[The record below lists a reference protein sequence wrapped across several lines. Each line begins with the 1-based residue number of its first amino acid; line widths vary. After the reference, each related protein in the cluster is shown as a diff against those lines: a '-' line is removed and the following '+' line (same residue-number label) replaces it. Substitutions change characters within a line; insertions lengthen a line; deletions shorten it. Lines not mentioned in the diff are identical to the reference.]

1 MTAYWI
7 IAKGAG
13 YRVIPIVD
21 LKAEYYSIKEEIDR
35 AIAGV
40 LESSQFILGKEVAV
54 LETEFAAYCGAAHAI
69 GVNSGTSALH
79 LALLAAGVGPGHEV
93 ITVPFTFVA
102 SVAAIGYT
110 GARPVFVDIDADSY
124 TMDVTQAARA
134 VTPRTKAI
142 LPVHLYG
149 QSADMDPLLEIARH
163 HGLVVIEDAAQAHGA
178 EYKGRRAGGIGDIG
192 CFSFY
197 PTKNLGAF
205 GEAGAVV
212 TNNPAHAHRIR
223 KLRDWGTEKKYEHL
237 LKGYNY
243 RMEGL
248 QGAILRVKLRHLEK
262 WIAARRAH
270 SAEYARL
277 LPGSGAQLPREM
289 PYARHVYNTY
299 TIATEHRDRLQAELH
314 AAGVQ
319 TAIHYPI
326 PVHLQPAYA
335 DLGYGPGRFP
345 VSEKAASEVL
355 SLPMYPELTG
365 GQIASVAEVCVATAA
380 AFTRSH

>member
-1 MTAYWI
+1 
-7 IAKGAG
+7 
-13 YRVIPIVD
+13 VIPIVD
-21 LKAEYYSIKEEIDR
+21 LKAQYYSIKDEIDR

-40 LESSQFILGKEVAV
+40 LESSQFILGKEVAAF
-54 LETEFAAYCGAAHAI
+54 ETEFATYCGAAYAI

-79 LALLAAGVGPGHEV
+79 LALLAAGVGPGDEV

-102 SVAAIGYT
+102 SVAAICYT
-110 GARPVFVDIDADSY
+110 GAKPVFVDIDADSC
-124 TMDVTQAARA
+124 TIDVTQVAAA

-149 QSADMDPLLEIARH
+149 QAADLDPLQEIAHR
-163 HGLVVIEDAAQAHGA
+163 HGLALIEDAAQAHGA
-178 EYKGRRAGGIGDIG
+178 EYKNRRAGSIGDIG

-197 PTKNLGAF
+197 PTKNLSAF

-212 TNNPAHAHRIR
+212 TNNPAHAEKIR
-223 KLRDWGTEKKYEHL
+223 LLRDWGAAKKYEHV

-248 QGAILRVKLRHLEK
+248 QGAILRVKLRHLER
-262 WIAARRAH
+262 WIAARRSHA
-270 SAEYARL
+270 AEYTRL
-277 LPGSGAQLPREM
+277 LGSAGVQLPGEM

-299 TIATEHRDRLQAELH
+299 TVRSRHRDQLQTELH

-326 PVHLQPAYA
+326 PVHLQPGYV
-335 DLGYGPGRFP
+335 DLGYGRGAFP
-345 VSEKAASEVL
+345 VAEQAAREVL

-365 GQIASVAEVCVATAA
+365 QQIAAVAEACAATTT
-380 AFTRSH
+380 AFTRSR